1 MVHPG
6 GRGTDGPTYQIASE
20 ETYKDGQTIIEE
32 GSSGDWVYVVLSGSV
47 EISKTIGGRKFI
59 ITALEQGEVFGELG
73 YLGAIKRTAT
83 AKAIGETTIGVID
96 RSFLDQ
102 EFNKLSGPFR
112 GILVATVKRFR
123 NLIDRTCEFSSR
135 QDARAQKTLTL
146 TFKDRKSFV
155 KAYTGN
161 ISKGGLF
168 IMTEHPLKD
177 GEQFLLR
184 LKLPDLPELI
194 KITCEVLWVR
204 EQSETEKRRP
214 GMGVKFS
221 KMTKRDNQILNHYFQ
236 TLIKAE
242 QKD

>member
-1 MVHPG
+1 MVHSG
-6 GRGTDGPTYQIASE
+6 GRGTDGPTYHIASE

-59 ITALEQGEVFGELG
+59 ITVLEQGQVFGELG

-83 AKAIGETTIGVID
+83 ARSIGETTIGVID

-102 EFNKLSGPFR
+102 EFNKLSGTFR
-112 GILVATVKRFR
+112 GILVALVERFR
-123 NLIDRTCEFSSR
+123 NLVDRTCEFSGR
-135 QDARAQKTLTL
+135 KEDRAQKTLTL
-146 TFKDRKSFV
+146 RFKDRKSFV

-168 IMTEHPLKD
+168 IMTEHPLKQ
-177 GEQFLLR
+177 GEEFLLR
-184 LKLPDLPELI
+184 FELPGLPEPI
-194 KITCEVLWVR
+194 NITSEVLWVR
-204 EQSETEKRRP
+204 EQSNSEKRPP

-221 KMTKRDNQILNHYFQ
+221 KMTKRDNQILNRYFQ
-236 TLIKAE
+236 SLIGGKE
-242 QKD
+242 ED